1 MSVYVSVSVCLC
13 LCLCLGL
20 CLCLCLCLCLSVSV
34 SVCVYV
40 CGNKLA
46 VHHTTSNDICYII
59 SPQKN
64 KGLGML
70 LENEEED
77 ASMEQAMLSQMPD
90 TVPFR
95 CVLCSSFVEA
105 ISSALVCAAVFARLC
120 CCLRSS
126 LLLPSAP
133 VSAAAFCA
141 CFCSAALSCLSAL
154 QSSLVSAVFSRL
166 CCCLLRRSSAREER
180 LKMTGV
186 L

>member
-1 MSVYVSVSVCLC
+1 
-13 LCLCLGL
+13 
-20 CLCLCLCLCLSVSV
+20 
-34 SVCVYV
+34 
-40 CGNKLA
+40 
-46 VHHTTSNDICYII
+46 
-59 SPQKN
+59 
-64 KGLGML
+64 ML

-95 CVLCSSFVEA
+95 CVLYSSFVEA
-105 ISSALVCAAVFARLC
+105 ILLRWFALLCVRSSLLLPSLVSAAAFCARLC
-120 CCLRSS
+120 CCLLRSS
-126 LLLPSAP
+126 LLLPSAL

-141 CFCSAALSCLSAL
+141 CFCCCLLRLFLLRFFALLCRVSLRCSLL
-154 QSSLVSAVFSRL
+154 SSLLSSFSRL

>member
-1 MSVYVSVSVCLC
+1 
-13 LCLCLGL
+13 
-20 CLCLCLCLCLSVSV
+20 
-34 SVCVYV
+34 
-40 CGNKLA
+40 
-46 VHHTTSNDICYII
+46 
-59 SPQKN
+59 
-64 KGLGML
+64 ML

-105 ISSALVCAAVFARLC
+105 ISAALFCAAVFARLC
-120 CCLRSS
+120 CCLLRLF

-133 VSAAAFCA
+133 VSATLLCRV
-141 CFCSAALSCLSAL
+141 LSSAL
-154 QSSLVSAVFSRL
+154 LSSLVAAVFYRL

-180 LKMTGV
+180 LKMTRV